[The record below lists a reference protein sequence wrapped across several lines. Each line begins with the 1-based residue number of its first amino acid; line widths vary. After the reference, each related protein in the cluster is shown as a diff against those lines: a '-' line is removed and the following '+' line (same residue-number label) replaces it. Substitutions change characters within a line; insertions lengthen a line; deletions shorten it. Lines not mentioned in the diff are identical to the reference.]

1 MLADVFHNAMQ
12 TMLGYRLDVMRKVI
26 LLLIVLLAG
35 PLLGQTT
42 RPVPGIERVLIISI
56 DGCRPDLLLRAETPV
71 IHGLL
76 PKASFS
82 FWARTTAESV
92 TLPSHVSMLTGVTP
106 VRHGIQWNADLPLE
120 RPIYPEYPTL
130 FQLAK
135 QAGYST
141 GMVAGKAKFSTLA
154 VPDSLDW
161 EFVPFHAKSEDP
173 VEAQQ
178 AVAMIHEHRPQVL
191 FVHFPSVDNAGHSK
205 GWASAE
211 QMAALAQ
218 VDGCVGQIL
227 GALAEEKLSDSTMVI
242 ITADHGGAGLSHGPD
257 DPRSRHIP
265 WIVFGP
271 RVRKNLDLTTF
282 GNLVIDTEDTFATA
296 CYVLGIP
303 IVRGV
308 DGKAVLQIFQR
319 DELLRGN

>member
-1 MLADVFHNAMQ
+1 MQ
-12 TMLGYRLDVMRKVI
+12 TMLGYRMDVMRKMI
-26 LLLIVLLAG
+26 WLLIVVLAG
-35 PLLGQTT
+35 PGFGQTT
-42 RPVPGIERVLIISI
+42 RPVAGIERVLIISI

-76 PKASFS
+76 AKSSFS

-120 RPIYPEYPTL
+120 HPVYPAFPTL

-141 GMVAGKAKFSTLA
+141 GMVAGKAKFSALA
-154 VPDSLDW
+154 VPGSLDW
-161 EFVPFHAKSEDP
+161 EFVPYHAMSEDP
-173 VEAQQ
+173 VIAQQ
-178 AVAMIHEHRPQVL
+178 AVAMIHEHRPEVL
-191 FVHFPSVDNAGHSK
+191 FVHFPTVDNVGHAK

-218 VDGCVGQIL
+218 VDGCVGQVIA
-227 GALAEEKLSDSTMVI
+227 ALEEEKVLDSTMVI

-257 DPRSRHIP
+257 DARSRHIP

-271 RVRKNLDLTTF
+271 GIRRGLDLTTF
-282 GNLVIDTEDTFATA
+282 GSLQIDTEDTFATA

-303 IVRGV
+303 LVRSV
-308 DGKAVLQIFQR
+308 DGKAVLQVFQR
-319 DELLRGN
+319 DELLRAK